1 MPYPK
6 TPPKTKPGD
15 VTLCRETAIDAPIEV
30 VFDIIT
36 DLELLAE
43 LDPPVQSV
51 TITST
56 KKQGLGVRSHW
67 TAISPFSDK
76 EIEWDEEIIYY
87 EHPTQYAFRVISGDE
102 VYEGVHTLTE
112 KPDGATNIMF
122 CETYHFPA
130 DKEKFGKVIDG
141 LLNNI
146 KTVAEERARTH

>member
-6 TPPKTKPGD
+6 TPPKTKPSD
-15 VTLCRETAIDAPIEV
+15 VTLCGETVIDAPIEV
-30 VFDIIT
+30 VFDIVT
-36 DLELLAE
+36 DLELFAE
-43 LDPPVQSV
+43 LDPGVQSV

-56 KKQGLGVRSHW
+56 KKRGLGVKSHW
-67 TAISPFSDK
+67 TAISFFSDK

-87 EHPTQYAFRVISGDE
+87 ERPTQYAFRVISGDE

-112 KPDGATNIMF
+112 KPDGTTNIMF
-122 CETYHFPA
+122 CETYHFAA

-146 KTVAEERARTH
+146 KTIAEERARAH